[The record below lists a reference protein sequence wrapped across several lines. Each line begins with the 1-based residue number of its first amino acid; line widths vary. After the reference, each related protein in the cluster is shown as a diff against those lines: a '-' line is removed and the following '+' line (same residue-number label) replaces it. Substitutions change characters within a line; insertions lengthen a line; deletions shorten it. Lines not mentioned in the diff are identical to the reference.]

1 MTPSPTGPAR
11 RAVAVVM
18 AAGLGTR
25 MKSRTPKVL
34 HPLAGRPML
43 AYVLE
48 AARAVTGVEPVVVY
62 APASAA
68 VRDVFAGRARFALQD
83 EPRGT
88 GDAVR
93 AGLAAVPDGVDEVL
107 VLSGDVP
114 RVQVATLH
122 DLLEARRLDAA
133 VMTLVAVDAY
143 DPADLGRV
151 IRTAGGSVDRIVE
164 VRDATDDELEVSEIN
179 AGAYAFD
186 AHWLRD
192 RVSALTPSPAS
203 GELYLTE
210 LVAVARAEGRLV
222 TALDVEDDGRL
233 TGINDRSQLAQA
245 EWDLRAELNQ
255 AHMRAGVTM
264 VDPSTVYLEPD
275 VELAE
280 DVVLEPNV
288 ILRGRTRIGQGTVIG
303 AGSQLI
309 DTVVGRDCR
318 IWASVLEASEVED
331 EVVIG
336 PFAHL
341 RPGSSIGRGA
351 RLGNFAEVKN
361 SRLGPGV
368 QQHHV
373 SYLGDADVGERTNV
387 GAGTIT
393 ANYDGTTKHR
403 TTIGARVLLGV
414 DTMLRAPVA
423 LGDASR
429 TGAGAVVTHDVP
441 PGALAVGMP
450 ARIRRSPSAADAPT
464 GPGPGA
470 ESDLAPPPDAPAA
483 NAPAADAP
491 ATGAAATSAPDR
503 PGSTARRV
511 PDRPPPSRPRRSS
524 SARGGPD

>member
-1 MTPSPTGPAR
+1 
-11 RAVAVVM
+11 M

-25 MKSRTPKVL
+25 MKSHTPKVL

-43 AYVLE
+43 GYVLD
-48 AARAVTGVEPVVVY
+48 AARSVTGVEPVVVY
-62 APASAA
+62 SPATAA
-68 VRDVFAGRARFALQD
+68 ICDAFAGQARFALQD

-93 AGLAAVPDGVDEVL
+93 AGLAAVPDDVAEIL
-107 VLSGDVP
+107 VLSADVP
-114 RVQVATLH
+114 RVQATTLH

-133 VMTLVAVDAY
+133 VMSLVAVDAY
-143 DPADLGRV
+143 DPGELGRV

-164 VRDATDDELEVSEIN
+164 AVDATDEERAVTEIN
-179 AGAYAFD
+179 AGIYAFD
-186 AHWLRD
+186 GGWLRD
-192 RVSALTPSPAS
+192 RIGSLRPSPAS

-210 LVAVARAEGRLV
+210 LVALARAEGRLV
-222 TALDVEDDGRL
+222 TAIEVEDDGRL

-264 VDPSTVYLEPD
+264 VDPSTAYIEPG

-288 ILRGRTRIGQGTVIG
+288 VLRGRTRIGQGTVIG
-303 AGSQLI
+303 AGSQLV
-309 DTVVGRDCR
+309 DSVVGRACR
-318 IWASVLEASEVED
+318 IWASVLEAAEVDD
-331 EVVIG
+331 ECEIG

-341 RPGSSIGRGA
+341 RAGSSIGRGA

-373 SYLGDADVGERTNV
+373 SYLGDADVGARTNV

-393 ANYDGTTKHR
+393 ANYDGARKYR
-403 TTIGARVLLGV
+403 TTIGEHVFLGV
-414 DTMLRAPVA
+414 DTMLRAPVT
-423 LGDASR
+423 LGDESK

-441 PGALAVGMP
+441 PGTLAVGMP
-450 ARIRRSPSAADAPT
+450 ARIRTPRPAREDQPAAADARERDKARDNADA
-464 GPGPGA
+464 A
-470 ESDLAPPPDAPAA
+470 EPPP
-483 NAPAADAP
+483 
-491 ATGAAATSAPDR
+491 
-503 PGSTARRV
+503 
-511 PDRPPPSRPRRSS
+511 RPRATPSP
-524 SARGGPD
+524 AGDTPPTDRGADEPA